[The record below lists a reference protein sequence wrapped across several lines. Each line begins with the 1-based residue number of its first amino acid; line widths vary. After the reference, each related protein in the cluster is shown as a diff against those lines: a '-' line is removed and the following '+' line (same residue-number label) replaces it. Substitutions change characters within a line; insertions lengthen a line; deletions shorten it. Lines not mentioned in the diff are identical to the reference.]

1 MNDSTARA
9 GRKSSDLDSSR
20 RVREKAERLL
30 GEFRKAKNSRL
41 QSSESK
47 DNPELVYLE
56 KVIREF
62 ETDLKKSLS

>member
-1 MNDSTARA
+1 MNDSAAQT
-9 GRKSSDLDSSR
+9 GRGISPADSL

-41 QSSESK
+41 QSAEGR

-62 ETDLKKSLS
+62 ETDLQKSLS